1 MNEPHLSP
9 AAISATLRELH
20 EKYLPL
26 REGRLADYIPELSK
40 ADPDH
45 FGIAVATVKGEVFEA
60 GNAEDP
66 ITLQSVSKPFVY
78 GMALE
83 DLGAEAVHEQVG
95 MEPTG
100 EAFNSI
106 IELEKKTHR
115 PYNPMI
121 NAGALAVTNLISG
134 TSPADKL
141 GRILRLF
148 SRYAGHPVHLDG
160 SVFVSERFSGH
171 RNRAIAHLLRHFG
184 RMGPEIDE
192 NLDLY
197 FQQCSILFSTKDMA
211 LMAATLANGGVQPVT
226 GERVLARPNLRPL
239 LSLMFTCGMYDS
251 SGEWAFHV
259 GLPAKSGV
267 SGGILAVVPGKM
279 GIAVTSP
286 LLDKSGHSVRG
297 HAVFRELAERWGLSL
312 FNGGGE
318 A

>member
-1 MNEPHLSP
+1 MSHPLPSP
-9 AAISATLRELH
+9 AEITATLRELH

-26 REGRLADYIPELSK
+26 REGKLADYIPELSK
-40 ADPDH
+40 ADPGH
-45 FGIAVATVKGEVFEA
+45 FGLAVSTVDGQTYSA
-60 GNAEDP
+60 GDADTA

-78 GMALE
+78 GLALE
-83 DLGAEAVHEQVG
+83 ELGPEAVHEQVG

-121 NAGALAVTNLISG
+121 NAGALAVTNLIPG

-141 GRILRLF
+141 GRILKLF

-184 RMGPEIDE
+184 RMGPDLDE

-197 FQQCSILFSTKDMA
+197 FQQCSVLFSTVDMA
-211 LMAATLANGGVQPVT
+211 LMAGTLANGGVQPVT
-226 GERVLARPNLRPL
+226 GERVLARANLRPL

-286 LLDKSGHSVRG
+286 LLDNSGHSVRG
-297 HAVFRELAERWGLSL
+297 HAVFRELAKRWNLSL
-312 FNGGGE
+312 FDFGGE

>member
-1 MNEPHLSP
+1 MTNPS
-9 AAISATLRELH
+9 AAEIQATLQVLY

-26 REGRLADYIPELSK
+26 RDGKLADYIPELSK

-45 FGIAVATVKGEVFEA
+45 FGIAVALVNGSVYEA
-60 GNAEDP
+60 GNAGAA

-78 GMALE
+78 GLALE
-83 DLGAEAVHEQVG
+83 DLGPEAVHEQVG

-121 NAGALAVTNLISG
+121 NAGALAVTNLIRG
-134 TSPADKL
+134 NGPADKL
-141 GRILRLF
+141 GRILKLF

-160 SVFVSERFSGH
+160 SVFVSERSSGH

-184 RMGPEIDE
+184 RMGPELDE

-197 FQQCSILFSTKDMA
+197 FQQCSVLYSTKDMA
-211 LMAATLANGGVQPVT
+211 LMAATLANGGVQPLT
-226 GERVLARPNLRPL
+226 KDRVLARSNLRPL

-297 HAVFRELAERWGLSL
+297 HAVFRELAARWNLSL
-312 FNGGGE
+312 FDFGE
-318 A
+318 GN